1 MITYLKSFMKK
12 RISKLITKIL
22 SSRNYHHISKYDRS
36 FLEGCLL
43 SLKSQKSKNNRLKI
57 IQVGANVSQ
66 GSDKQNQ
73 KDPLFRFLKKFGSEI
88 SILFVEPQITL
99 KDELIKNTK
108 NICSEVFYDFVAVS
122 PNKGKCEFFVPNPE
136 YFPNASG
143 ISSVIEENVLIR
155 VRKRYKQ
162 PELNK
167 HYLKIS
173 VPLKNLTEISNVFCD
188 KYKINESKKICDF
201 LLVDTEGFDDQ
212 VIYSIE
218 DKSTLP
224 DLISFEWK
232 NMKTENF
239 KKLTIFLEDNGY
251 ICQKWS
257 HADCMAF
264 KIKN

>member
-1 MITYLKSFMKK
+1 M
-12 RISKLITKIL
+12 
-22 SSRNYHHISKYDRS
+22 
-36 FLEGCLL
+36 
-43 SLKSQKSKNNRLKI
+43 
-57 IQVGANVSQ
+57 GANVSQ

-73 KDPLFRFLKKFGSEI
+73 KDPLFRFLQKFGSEI
-88 SILFVEPQITL
+88 SILFVEPQIIL

-108 NICSEVFYDFVAVS
+108 NICSKVFYDFVAVS
-122 PNKGKCEFFVPNPE
+122 SKKGECEFFVPNPK
-136 YFPNASG
+136 YFPHSSG
-143 ISSVIEENVLIR
+143 ISSVIEENVLKR
-155 VRKRYKQ
+155 VRKRYKK
-162 PELNK
+162 PELGK

-173 VPLKNLTEISNVFCD
+173 VPLKNLTEISNVFYE
-188 KYKINESKKICDF
+188 KYKMNESKKICDF
-201 LLVDTEGFDDQ
+201 LLVDTEGCDDQ

-239 KKLTIFLEDNGY
+239 KKLSIFLEDNGY